1 MFVEIV
7 SAEKEIFSG
16 KATMLFAPAIEGE
29 IGVAPGHTPMVSLLG
44 PGEVR
49 VQTDDKESS
58 FYVQDKYER
67 DEMVINFGLRYDS
80 FDANTSFPS
89 QRRNPINSSTYY
101 LQNSLGNDS
110 LNSEGNLVLNM
121 NNGTERKIHGVK
133 GAQGKVKTVH
143 GNVLR
148 G

>member
-58 FYVQDKYER
+58 FYVSGGLIEVQPTVVTVLSDTAMRAEDL
-67 DEMVINFGLRYDS
+67 DEEAASQAKFQAEEALKTEGSSMNYAKARAELAETVAQIKTIQRLRKK
-80 FDANTSFPS
+80 AG
-89 QRRNPINSSTYY
+89 R
-101 LQNSLGNDS
+101 
-110 LNSEGNLVLNM
+110 
-121 NNGTERKIHGVK
+121 
-133 GAQGKVKTVH
+133 
-143 GNVLR
+143 
-148 G
+148 

>member
-49 VQTDDKESS
+49 VQTGDEESS
-58 FYVQDKYER
+58 FYVSGGLIEIQPTVVTVLSDTAMRAEDL
-67 DEMVINFGLRYDS
+67 DEEAASQAKLQAEEALKNEARSMNYAKARAELAETVAQIKTIQRLRKKS
-80 FDANTSFPS
+80 G
-89 QRRNPINSSTYY
+89 R
-101 LQNSLGNDS
+101 
-110 LNSEGNLVLNM
+110 
-121 NNGTERKIHGVK
+121 
-133 GAQGKVKTVH
+133 
-143 GNVLR
+143 
-148 G
+148 

>member
-49 VQTDDKESS
+49 VQTGDEESS
-58 FYVQDKYER
+58 FYVSGGLIEIQPTVVTVLSDKAMRAEDL
-67 DEMVINFGLRYDS
+67 DEEAASQAKLQAEEALKNEASSMNYAKARAELAETVAQIKTIQRLRKKS
-80 FDANTSFPS
+80 G
-89 QRRNPINSSTYY
+89 R
-101 LQNSLGNDS
+101 
-110 LNSEGNLVLNM
+110 
-121 NNGTERKIHGVK
+121 
-133 GAQGKVKTVH
+133 
-143 GNVLR
+143 
-148 G
+148 